1 VREWV
6 EWVKHNLH
14 SYTAPLPPSLSSE
27 VQNPQN
33 FPFIFFK
40 NPVRPQKRKRVE
52 NFSVFEAPTFIGA
65 RKQAHTKVQRFF
77 WKKVRA
83 WL

>member
-1 VREWV
+1 L
-6 EWVKHNLH
+6 K
-14 SYTAPLPPSLSSE
+14 
-27 VQNPQN
+27 
-33 FPFIFFK
+33 K
-40 NPVRPQKRKRVE
+40 MKE
-52 NFSVFEAPTFIGA
+52 NFADFEASCKLA